1 MSKVEPLPAVL
12 ACFSPFGRPTHVRR
26 SRHAAVALVSL
37 VASFASTM
45 ACGGAKGGARGPTA
59 AGSAT
64 DAASAKGPNDAE
76 HEAAVARLAEAPWG
90 MRLDKRRT
98 LSLPLPDGGSWTHVK
113 FWGITTLAGFRYG
126 DSHHAVAAAFS
137 FASTKTEATVES
149 CSRRFLEWG
158 RAHAKAFDLD
168 IGEPRV
174 DVVPWLGAPAG
185 GAAAGEPMVRI
196 YVLDAERRSVFG
208 TTRYPS
214 AFAVYPAWKD
224 ACLVIGVSVP
234 GDDAPLADVVR
245 DRLVRDALPA
255 VVAKAGQG
263 QLALEASIDIDE

>member
-1 MSKVEPLPAVL
+1 MSKVEPLLDGSAW
-12 ACFSPFGRPTHVRR
+12 FSPLGRPTGMPRLVL
-26 SRHAAVALVSL
+26 SFVATLLLAAAG
-37 VASFASTM
+37 
-45 ACGGAKGGARGPTA
+45 CGGAKGNARGPSGAT
-59 AGSAT
+59 SASGET
-64 DAASAKGPNDAE
+64 AKGPNDAE
-76 HEAAVARLAEAPWG
+76 HEAAVAKLAEAPWG

-126 DSHHAVAAAFS
+126 DSHHAVAAAFA
-137 FASTKTEATVES
+137 FASTKTEATVDN

-174 DVVPWLGAPAG
+174 DLVPWLGAPAE
-185 GAAAGEPMVRI
+185 GATTSEPMVRI

-208 TTRYPS
+208 TARYPS

-263 QLALEASIDIDE
+263 KLALEAAIDIDE